1 MASTSLK
8 RNTLSG
14 LIWKFFENFGT
25 QFINFII
32 QLVLARLL
40 LPEDYG
46 TIALTAVFILIA
58 QVFIQT
64 GFSASIIQKKEISD
78 LEINSMFHGG
88 WASSILI
95 YVVIYI
101 ISPYVGYFYKDD
113 ILSNVLRV
121 QSLLIVITA
130 FSSIQNALLIRNFEF
145 KKSFIY
151 RLIAV
156 TLQGVLGIVLA
167 LNGYGVWAIVYSN
180 LFNAVLIT
188 IFYWFIVRWKP
199 KNMFSFE
206 AFKSLFSY
214 NYRIFMTQFV
224 NTVFNNVQSLIIGK
238 QYSKELL
245 GYYNRGYQ
253 IPMLLMVN
261 TDGAINSVMFSS
273 LSRVQDSPASLLSMY
288 RRTIKTSVW
297 IIFPM
302 MIGLIAIAE
311 PLTLVLLGETWRK
324 SIPFMQL
331 VAIVCMTWPF
341 SILYQVLNAQNKE
354 RLSFWLNFVSKVI
367 SILFML
373 IALRY
378 NIYVFILSA
387 LVGQVVSM
395 VINFVIA
402 KRLYNY
408 KVTDQIKDFIIT
420 LAISVFMGSL
430 VYLINDYIINL
441 YIRLMVQGITGVFV
455 YGLLSYLFNKET
467 AMYLIQNLI
476 KKQT

>member
-1 MASTSLK
+1 MTSTSLK

-64 GFSASIIQKKEISD
+64 GFSASIIQKKEISE

-88 WASSILI
+88 WVSSVLI
-95 YVVIYI
+95 YVVIFL
-101 ISPYVGYFYKDD
+101 ISPMIGYFYKDD
-113 ILSNVLRV
+113 ILINVLRV

-145 KKSFIY
+145 KKSFLY

-156 TLQGVLGIVLA
+156 TLQGVLGILLA
-167 LNGYGVWAIVYSN
+167 INGYGVWAIVYSN

-188 IFYWFIVRWKP
+188 IFYWFIVSWKP
-199 KNMFSFE
+199 KRMFSFE

-214 NYRIFMTQFV
+214 SYRIFMTQFV

-273 LSRVQDSPASLLSMY
+273 LSRVQDSPAQLLSMY

-302 MIGLIAIAE
+302 MIGLTSIAE

-354 RLSFWLNFVSKVI
+354 KMSFWLNFISKSF

-378 NIYVFILSA
+378 NIYIFILSA
-387 LVGQVVSM
+387 LIGQLVSM
-395 VINFVIA
+395 VINFAIA

-408 KVTDQIKDFIIT
+408 KVLDQIKDFIVT
-420 LAISVFMGSL
+420 LAISVVMGFL
-430 VYLINDYIINL
+430 VYLLNDYIINL
-441 YIRLMVQGITGVFV
+441 YIRLIIQGLTGVVV
-455 YGLLSYLFNKET
+455 YGILSYLFNKET
-467 AMYLIQNLI
+467 AMYLINNLI
-476 KKQT
+476 KNK